1 MVRTYSVRM
10 RIGLCLL
17 FRLGGEALS
26 FAMIVDLHAQ
36 FRLQGKKWVTGW
48 DEESIRKHCQK
59 YLPEALAIAM
69 LAHPNYE
76 PDGEF
81 WKIY

>member
-1 MVRTYSVRM
+1 MCHQESELALCMVHTYSVRM

-59 YLPEALAIAM
+59 YLPEALAIA
-69 LAHPNYE
+69 
-76 PDGEF
+76 
-81 WKIY
+81 